1 MRLAIILSMAVVWA
15 SAGGA
20 QDAPGQPPRPAKV
33 ITVEESARTIER
45 RYPAIVQPSQEAVL
59 SFKVSGEVVEL
70 PVRGATNVVEGD
82 VIARLDQRAFEEAV
96 AQLQSQRDQ
105 AVAQLQILR
114 RGARDEEVSA
124 LEADVA
130 AAQAQVDQAQDQL
143 ERTRQLAE
151 RGVVSEAR
159 LEQDDAAA
167 QVARAALQ
175 ASLEQLAIGRAGG
188 REEDISAAEAVIRGF
203 DSQLR
208 TALDNLNDATLRAP
222 FDGIIARR
230 DIDNFTNVSA
240 GQSVVLLQAL
250 ETVDLV
256 FDVPGPDVL
265 IWSAREDVSSSVLLE
280 ARPGQAIPAEL
291 VEFSTQADLGTQTY
305 RARVGIT
312 VPEGAQVLPGMVGTV
327 IVSSGE
333 QAAAAMRI
341 PFSAIGTDTGANTF
355 VWIVDE
361 TDSSVSA
368 RPVSLGDVAGDEVD
382 VLEGLSAGEVIVT
395 AGVSYLREG
404 AVIRPVSRIGE

>member
-1 MRLAIILSMAVVWA
+1 MKFALIPIFTAIWTVAA
-15 SAGGA
+15 TA
-20 QDAPGQPPRPAKV
+20 QDTPGQPPRPAKV
-33 ITVEESARTIER
+33 ITVEESARVIER
-45 RYPAIVQPSQEAVL
+45 RYPAIVQSSQEAVL

-70 PVRGATNVVEGD
+70 PVRGAMNVSRGD
-82 VIARLDQRAFEEAV
+82 VIAKLDQRAFTEAV
-96 AQLQSQRDQ
+96 AQLESQRDQ

-114 RGARDEEVSA
+114 SGARDEEVAA
-124 LEADVA
+124 LEADVS

-175 ASLEQLAIGRAGG
+175 AALEQLAIGRAGG
-188 REEDISAAEAVIRGF
+188 REEDIAAAEAVIRGL

-208 TALDNLNDATLRAP
+208 TARDNLDDATLRAP

-250 ETVDLV
+250 DTVDLA

-265 IWSAREDVSSSVLLE
+265 IWSSRENVNSQVLLE
-280 ARPGQAIPAEL
+280 ARPGQAIPSEL

-327 IVSSGE
+327 IVSTDEEVS
-333 QAAAAMRI
+333 ALIRI
-341 PFSAIGTDTGANTF
+341 PFSAVGTETDASTF

-361 TDSSVSA
+361 NDQSVAA
-368 RPVSLGDVAGDEVD
+368 RPVTLGDVEGDEVD
-382 VLEGLSAGEVIVT
+382 VVDGLSPGETIVT

>member
-1 MRLAIILSMAVVWA
+1 MKFALIPILTALWTA
-15 SAGGA
+15 TAFA
-20 QDAPGQPPRPAKV
+20 QEAPGQPPRPAKV
-33 ITVEESARTIER
+33 ITVEESARVIER
-45 RYPAIVQPSQEAVL
+45 RYPAIVKPSQEAVL
-59 SFKVSGEVVEL
+59 SFKVSGEVIEL
-70 PVRGATNVVEGD
+70 PVRGATNVERGD
-82 VIARLDQRAFEEAV
+82 VIAKLDQRAFEETV
-96 AQLQSQRDQ
+96 AQLESQRDQ

-114 RGARDEEVSA
+114 SGARSEEIAA
-124 LEADVA
+124 LEADVS

-151 RGVVSEAR
+151 SGVVSEAR

-188 REEDISAAEAVIRGF
+188 REEDIAAAEAVIRGL

-208 TALDNLNDATLRAP
+208 NARDNLDDATLRAP
-222 FDGIIARR
+222 FDGIVARR

-250 ETVDLV
+250 DTVDLA

-265 IWSAREDVSSSVLLE
+265 IWSARENVQSEVLLE
-280 ARPGQAIPAEL
+280 ARPGQKIPSEL
-291 VEFSTQADLGTQTY
+291 VEFSTQADQGTQTY

-312 VPEGAQVLPGMVGTV
+312 VPEGAQVFPGMVGTV
-327 IVSSGE
+327 IVSTDE
-333 QAAAAMRI
+333 DVAASIQI
-341 PFSAIGTDTGANTF
+341 PFSAVGTDTDASTF
-355 VWIVDE
+355 VWIVDSG
-361 TDSSVSA
+361 DQSVSA
-368 RPVSLGDVAGDEVD
+368 RPVTLGDVIADSVD
-382 VLEGLSAGEVIVT
+382 VIDGLEAGETIVT